1 MKADEAESTG
11 GARFDLLKMA
21 DAALAAVDPAHAIR
35 RGVKRT
41 SKRLLIG
48 KSAIDLSPFR
58 RAVVLGIGK
67 AAVGMGSAM
76 LPMLH
81 GMEVAGVLVADV
93 AARVDPLEVMRGSHP
108 VPDERSVRAGERV
121 LQQAGDAG
129 ADDLVVVLISGGGS
143 ALVTVPADSL
153 SLADLRQ
160 TNELLLRS
168 GASITEVN
176 TVRKHLSAIKG
187 GWLAKAAA
195 GAGAIVTLAIS
206 DVVGDDPATIAS
218 GPTVPDP
225 TTFDDAVAV
234 LARRGLLDRV
244 PPGIIRWLRSGAEG
258 AVPET
263 PSSDSFLDGGS
274 IHIVANGGAAADA
287 AAAEAASLGYAASI
301 VDTGVEG
308 EAAEVAESIVAG
320 TTGLEPG
327 DVLVYAG
334 ETTVTVTGDGLG
346 GRNQELALAAG
357 IALDGRGDL
366 TLLSLGTDG
375 VDGVTPAA
383 GAFADGSSLRRG
395 RALGLDATDFLRR
408 NDSFRYLTAIGDTVE
423 PGPTGTNVGDLMLVV
438 RERRTA

>member
-1 MKADEAESTG
+1 M
-11 GARFDLLKMA
+11 
-21 DAALAAVDPAHAIR
+21 
-35 RGVKRT
+35 
-41 SKRLLIG
+41 
-48 KSAIDLSPFR
+48 
-58 RAVVLGIGK
+58 
-67 AAVGMGSAM
+67 
-76 LPMLH
+76 
-81 GMEVAGVLVADV
+81 
-93 AARVDPLEVMRGSHP
+93 
-108 VPDERSVRAGERV
+108 
-121 LQQAGDAG
+121 
-129 ADDLVVVLISGGGS
+129 
-143 ALVTVPADSL
+143 
-153 SLADLRQ
+153 
-160 TNELLLRS
+160 
-168 GASITEVN
+168 
-176 TVRKHLSAIKG
+176 
-187 GWLAKAAA
+187 
-195 GAGAIVTLAIS
+195 
-206 DVVGDDPATIAS
+206 
-218 GPTVPDP
+218 
-225 TTFDDAVAV
+225 
-234 LARRGLLDRV
+234 
-244 PPGIIRWLRSGAEG
+244 
-258 AVPET
+258 
-263 PSSDSFLDGGS
+263 
-274 IHIVANGGAAADA
+274 ANGGAAADA